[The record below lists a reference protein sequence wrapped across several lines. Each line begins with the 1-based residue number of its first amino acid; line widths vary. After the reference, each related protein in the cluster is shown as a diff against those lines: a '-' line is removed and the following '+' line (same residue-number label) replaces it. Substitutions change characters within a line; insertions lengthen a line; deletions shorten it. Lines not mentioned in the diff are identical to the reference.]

1 MSIIISTKKFNAKFI
16 AVFLVGMITT
26 FTVGHL
32 EAQVTENRPGIFY
45 AITGKG
51 LKDTSWLFG
60 TFHLVNNS
68 YLSEVPQAMESF
80 NKARGVVVEI
90 VIDSS
95 ELQATQQY
103 GISKDKKL
111 TDVLDKPFLD
121 SLETELKNN
130 IGAGVDQFN
139 QLKPMN
145 VTLTLSIIHLIKN
158 NSAQLKKYT
167 GLPLDAYFADAGKKM
182 KKTVTPLET
191 IGEQMELLFNSQSI
205 EQQAEALKTFLRKKN
220 EMVKL
225 GDQLLQSWFSH
236 NMDAMNNIYQQTMEL
251 SGEEDYLV
259 KERNL
264 RWMKVL
270 PGLLQKDSQFI
281 AVGALHLAGQ
291 FGLVEQLKQSGYTV
305 TPVKL

>member
-1 MSIIISTKKFNAKFI
+1 MSINISTKKVEAKFI
-16 AVFLVGMITT
+16 ARFVLLMITT
-26 FTVGHL
+26 FTL
-32 EAQVTENRPGIFY
+32 SLLSAQVTDNRPGIFY

-60 TFHLVNNS
+60 TFHLVNDG
-68 YLSEVPQAMESF
+68 YLSEVPRAMESF
-80 NKARGVVVEI
+80 KKARGVVVEI
-90 VIDSS
+90 VIDSAD
-95 ELQATQQY
+95 LQATQQY

-182 KKTVTPLET
+182 SKNITPLET

-205 EQQAEALKTFLRKKN
+205 EQQAEALKTFLRKKT
-220 EMVKL
+220 EMLKL
-225 GDQLLQSWFSH
+225 SDQLLQSWFSH
-236 NMDAMNNIYQQTMEL
+236 DMGAMNNIYQQTMEL

-270 PGLLQKDSQFI
+270 PGLLQKESQFI

>member
-1 MSIIISTKKFNAKFI
+1 MSIKISTKKVEAKFI
-16 AVFLVGMITT
+16 ARFLLLMITT
-26 FTVGHL
+26 FSL
-32 EAQVTENRPGIFY
+32 SLLRAQVTDNRPGIFY

-60 TFHLVNNS
+60 TFHLVNDS
-68 YLSEVPQAMESF
+68 YLTEVPRATESF
-80 NKARGVVVEI
+80 KKARGVVVEI

-95 ELQATQQY
+95 DLQATQQY
-103 GISKDKKL
+103 SISKDKKL

-121 SLETELKNN
+121 SLETELKDN

-182 KKTVTPLET
+182 KKTITPLET

-205 EQQAEALKTFLRKKN
+205 EQQAEALKTFLRKKT
-220 EMVKL
+220 EMLKL
-225 GDQLLQSWFSH
+225 SDQLLQSWFSH
-236 NMDAMNNIYQQTMEL
+236 DMDAMNNIYQQTMAL

-270 PGLLQKDSQFI
+270 PGLLQRESQFI
-281 AVGALHLAGQ
+281 AVGALHLSGH

>member
-1 MSIIISTKKFNAKFI
+1 MSINISTKKVEAKFI
-16 AVFLVGMITT
+16 ARFLLLMITT
-26 FTVGHL
+26 FTL
-32 EAQVTENRPGIFY
+32 SLLSAQVTDNRPGIFY

-60 TFHLVNNS
+60 TFHLVNDS
-68 YLSEVPQAMESF
+68 YLSEIPRAAESF
-80 NKARGVVVEI
+80 KKARGVVVEI

-167 GLPLDAYFADAGKKM
+167 GLPLDAYFANAGKKM
-182 KKTVTPLET
+182 NKSITPLET

-205 EQQAEALKTFLRKKN
+205 EQQAEALKTFLRKKT
-220 EMVKL
+220 EMLKL
-225 GDQLLQSWFSH
+225 SDQLLQSWFSH
-236 NMDAMNNIYQQTMEL
+236 DMGAMNNIYQQTMEL

-270 PGLLQKDSQFI
+270 PGLLQKESQFI